1 MPKPLLNE
9 TAPLEPMARDVAEG
23 FIRTNNTTAE
33 FMFGARKILLDELIF
48 LASEIV
54 DRAQTETHLLSELIS
69 KVAASHSV
77 NDWKT
82 MFRECSQHQ
91 IDFLRRDSER
101 VFKHSQRMRVAVAN
115 LLASRRPAS

>member
-1 MPKPLLNE
+1 MPEPLLNE
-9 TAPLEPMARDVAEG
+9 TSPLEPMARDVAVG
-23 FIRTNNTTAE
+23 IIGTNNATVE

-48 LASEIV
+48 LANEIV
-54 DRAQTETHLLSELIS
+54 DRAQTETRLFSELIS

-101 VFKHSQRMRVAVAN
+101 VFKHSQSMRVAVGN

>member
-1 MPKPLLNE
+1 MSKPLLNE
-9 TAPLEPMARDVAEG
+9 TAPLEPMARGVAEE
-23 FIRTNNTTAE
+23 FIRTNNTAAE
-33 FMFGARKILLDELIF
+33 FMFGARKILFDELIF
-48 LASEIV
+48 LANEIV
-54 DRAQTETHLLSELIS
+54 DRAQTETNLLSELIS

-101 VFKHSQRMRVAVAN
+101 VFKHSQSMRVAVAN